1 MIIQSIFLN
10 YLIRFEGICH
20 GSNGAQEVAIKVP
33 KTTWSAS
40 CSRTEVEN
48 LKAFYVEAQITLG
61 FDHENIL
68 SCLGISTGR
77 IKLENN

>member
-1 MIIQSIFLN
+1 M
-10 YLIRFEGICH
+10 
-20 GSNGAQEVAIKVP
+20 AIKVP

-77 IKLENN
+77 IKLEND

>member
-1 MIIQSIFLN
+1 M
-10 YLIRFEGICH
+10 
-20 GSNGAQEVAIKVP
+20 AIKVP

-40 CSRTEVEN
+40 CSRAEVEN

-77 IKLENN
+77 IRLEND